1 MRSTLTTVTF
11 AATLCLAL
19 CGLSVRSA
27 ITIHGIYIYFLYLF
41 FLFYLSIFI
50 FAPASN
56 SNAML
61 Q

>member
-27 ITIHGIYIYFLYLF
+27 ITIQGIYIFF
-41 FLFYLSIFI
+41 ISIFLFYLSIFI
-50 FAPASN
+50 FAPASD